1 MVALKDKI
9 KDKIANKLY
18 YLALK
23 INDKNRNKCLIL
35 NKKNILYDENSAIN
49 FFNTNDYLKNKKII
63 TISPGGYYGFYMFGV
78 CMYIKEHYDTSNCIF
93 FGASAGSM
101 CSLFMTIKE
110 NPKKLMDSI
119 VNNKKYINKNAR
131 QMLQDMKQTVL
142 KNFNVDDF
150 ELDRLFISVNT
161 IDKINIYTDFY
172 NFEDVLNCCQAS
184 SHIPYITGSLLLK
197 YNNRFVYD
205 GGFYKQ
211 FYFNEI
217 KSILNINPYIWGKLK
232 NNSLLLHK
240 TNSVDCEKLYE
251 QGYQDTMIYGKE
263 TLDKIFTPLHN

>member
-1 MVALKDKI
+1 MTL

-18 YLALK
+18 SLVKKVHHKNKNK
-23 INDKNRNKCLIL
+23 ILTL
-35 NKKNILYDENSAIN
+35 NKTNISHHETSALNFISNS
-49 FFNTNDYLKNKKII
+49 DYLKNKKII

-119 VNNKKYINKNAR
+119 VNNKKYTNKNAR
-131 QMLQDMKQTVL
+131 EILQEMKQTVL
-142 KNFNVDDF
+142 TNFNEDDF

-161 IDKINIYTDFY
+161 IDKINIFSDFY
-172 NFEDVLNCCQAS
+172 NFNDVLNCCEAS
-184 SHIPYITGSLLLK
+184 SHIPYITGPMLLK

-205 GGFYKQ
+205 GGLYKQ

-217 KSILNINPYIWGKLK
+217 KPILNINPYIWGKLK
-232 NNSLLLHK
+232 EDSLLLHK

-251 QGYQDTMIYGKE
+251 QGYQDTMIHGKE
-263 TLDKIFTPLHN
+263 TLDKIFTPL